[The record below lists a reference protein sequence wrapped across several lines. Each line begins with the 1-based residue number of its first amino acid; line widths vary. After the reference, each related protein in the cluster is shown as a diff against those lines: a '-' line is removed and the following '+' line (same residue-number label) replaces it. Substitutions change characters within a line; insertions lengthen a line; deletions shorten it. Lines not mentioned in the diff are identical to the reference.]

1 MKSKYVTAGA
11 VALFALA
18 SCSNDEIIDSSQT
31 DPNLITYT
39 ITSNNISRAN
49 NIYSSTNLPQAFYL
63 SAALSTKNTD
73 GTYKPYFTDDFL
85 EKTDNE
91 FVDQNGGR
99 YWPEDKALD
108 FFAIQYDKDSTN
120 PNPNYTDFTTG
131 FTIHKFGSATTAT
144 ACYAVKGYVSDKLA
158 TSATVADAAMQPD
171 LIYAVTKGRTRS
183 DGKVALNFRHALS
196 QLNFTFT
203 NNVSTIL
210 VEIDAVTLNKAY
222 YDGDLYIGNAATG
235 SNYTYNED
243 DPETYDYSNDCE
255 WDTSSATKSAMRS
268 SAAVRYI
275 ANQDSKL
282 TERVIYP
289 SASKVPL
296 VYDVKTTPTYTEG
309 AIMTVPQVFNVYTG
323 DDEYTDL
330 SKTTNDCAY
339 FSIACR
345 VYSIDDEA
353 ALIKYVN
360 DNAVSKISGATKIL
374 LTTDNSLATA
384 AEYLEKAQ
392 IKLSDVAK
400 NSTSIVQT
408 YDGIT
413 KPVLVPVPEIKAD
426 NKSVG
431 WQAGKRYTYNFIFG
445 DDWNAR
451 RKIGVNASIDDWSTY
466 KLAEDDS
473 KGEEEKEEEE
483 G

>member
-1 MKSKYVTAGA
+1 
-11 VALFALA
+11 
-18 SCSNDEIIDSSQT
+18 
-31 DPNLITYT
+31 
-39 ITSNNISRAN
+39 
-49 NIYSSTNLPQAFYL
+49 
-63 SAALSTKNTD
+63 
-73 GTYKPYFTDDFL
+73 
-85 EKTDNE
+85 
-91 FVDQNGGR
+91 
-99 YWPEDKALD
+99 
-108 FFAIQYDKDSTN
+108 
-120 PNPNYTDFTTG
+120 
-131 FTIHKFGSATTAT
+131 
-144 ACYAVKGYVSDKLA
+144 
-158 TSATVADAAMQPD
+158 
-171 LIYAVTKGRTRS
+171 
-183 DGKVALNFRHALS
+183 
-196 QLNFTFT
+196 
-203 NNVSTIL
+203 
-210 VEIDAVTLNKAY
+210 
-222 YDGDLYIGNAATG
+222 
-235 SNYTYNED
+235 
-243 DPETYDYSNDCE
+243 
-255 WDTSSATKSAMRS
+255 
-268 SAAVRYI
+268 
-275 ANQDSKL
+275 
-282 TERVIYP
+282 
-289 SASKVPL
+289 
-296 VYDVKTTPTYTEG
+296 
-309 AIMTVPQVFNVYTG
+309 VFNVYTG